1 MWNGTKG
8 ALYYFGAHA
17 DTENRNDD
25 YVFDGVNVNTGQP
38 NNVAV
43 KLDQTWRTSGEGSG
57 FTGPTVDYIE
67 ESNWVRLRDFTVSY
81 SLGNLLENTF
91 IDNLDIYF
99 TGKNLWLSTPYT
111 GIDPETSLL
120 GSSNALGMDYF
131 NMPGTK
137 TYLFGLRASF

>member
-1 MWNGTKG
+1 
-8 ALYYFGAHA
+8 
-17 DTENRNDD
+17 
-25 YVFDGVNVNTGQP
+25 VS
-38 NNVAV
+38 VAV
-43 KLDQTWRTSGEGSG
+43 CFSTFEVSEGSG